1 MTLRV
6 GSLVDRLI
14 RPYGPINHN
23 AYGVVDNWCFAPVVQ
38 LAFGELKLLQWP
50 YNEPPVG
57 SIAIQAYGLDGK

>member
-38 LAFGELKLLQWP
+38 LAFGELNLF
-50 YNEPPVG
+50 
-57 SIAIQAYGLDGK
+57 